1 MNEGM
6 DRGYWN
12 SGHRGGGGGG
22 GGGGGYHS
30 TSHTL
35 PPPSGPKN
43 LPPPGKSQMD
53 ESIDL
58 QDMLKIWDESKK
70 NPFGTGTLV

>member
-22 GGGGGYHS
+22 GGGCHS

-43 LPPPGKSQMD
+43 LPPPGKNQMD

>member
-1 MNEGM
+1 MNEGV
-6 DRGYWN
+6 DCGYWN
-12 SGHRGGGGGG
+12 SGHR

-35 PPPSGPKN
+35 PPPSGLKN
-43 LPPPGKSQMD
+43 LPPPGKNQMD

-58 QDMLKIWDESKK
+58 QDMQKIWDESKK
-70 NPFGTGTLV
+70 NPFDTGTLV